1 MVPEDLE
8 PWVQLSR
15 REQRKKVH
23 SVWLVNRQ
31 EEMLIQIKT
40 DAATQHEQFVLVSY
54 DPLSARLGKPIR
66 QQRLIKNPEIE
77 MWINLQKIGWQ
88 RCMPP

>member
-31 EEMLIQIKT
+31 EGRLIQIKT
-40 DAATQHEQFVLVSY
+40 DAATQHEKFVLESY
-54 DPLSARLGKPIR
+54 YSLSARLGKPIR
-66 QQRLIKNPEIE
+66 QQRLLKNSEIE
-77 MWINLQKIGWQ
+77 M
-88 RCMPP
+88 

>member
-31 EEMLIQIKT
+31 EGMLIQIKT
-40 DAATQHEQFVLVSY
+40 DAATQHEKFVLESY
-54 DPLSARLGKPIR
+54 YSLSARLGKPIR